1 MPTITTD
8 EQGREI
14 TVYSAEEQAEG
25 LTKARLLDSAERVR
39 FGQSPWAS
47 DAAYAAH
54 VAAAVGLAELPE
66 HALHSYCEQFAGRT
80 VASLQADLD
89 AALAGLPP
97 EPFPV
102 DPPAPEP
109 ADPVAV
115 FTAALERWYDR
126 VAQARRYDNRY
137 TCALRAGYAGP
148 FQAEGA
154 AFAAWMDT
162 CNAHAYGVM
171 AAVQAGQRAMPES
184 PAALV
189 AELPTPPWVV
199 E

>member
-1 MPTITTD
+1 MPTIETID
-8 EQGREI
+8 GREV
-14 TVYSAEEQAEG
+14 TVYSPEEKAQG
-25 LTKARLLDSAERVR
+25 LTKARLLDSIERVR
-39 FGQSPWAS
+39 LGGQPWAD

-54 VAAAVGLAELPE
+54 VCTAVDLDELPD
-66 HALHSYCEQFAGRT
+66 HALHSYAEQHQALQ
-80 VASLQADLD
+80 VADLQARLE

-97 EPFPV
+97 QPFPAEPV
-102 DPPAPEP
+102 PAVQV
-109 ADPVAV
+109 DPVAV
-115 FTAALERWYDR
+115 FTAALERYYDR

-154 AFAAWMDT
+154 AFAAWMDQ

-171 AAVQAGQRAMPES
+171 AAVQAGERAMPES

-189 AELPTPPWVV
+189 AELPAPPWALT
-199 E
+199 